1 MEHVEQLHNLD
12 PGQMTCIR
20 NDERNGLIFHG
31 HGQPEPIGLEYIAAC
46 LQGRGYR
53 VSIRN
58 SNEVM
63 ASNGECISL
72 CLLSGVSCE
81 YELLARA
88 AVNAKERGDITIL
101 GGYHSSS
108 MELAGAPK
116 TFDHIVIGEGE
127 HMAVALARVLLD
139 GEEVDVDGYHLSPGN
154 VPRVLKSARID
165 DLDSLPFP
173 LRSEGRLG
181 AYILYDLMWPPTS
194 QQKNTAIVLT
204 SRGCR
209 HNCDFCASSSVWGQ
223 GVRYRSIDNI
233 IAELREL
240 KARFNTNTIVIIDQ
254 SFGQERQWTLE
265 VCNAIQDA
273 DLGMN
278 WYHQS
283 NLTIHRDVIKAMA
296 DAGCTKIGF
305 GLEGLSPR
313 AAQRVKPVHP
323 HDFEQIND
331 LFDYC
336 TSLGLFVKAYL
347 MIGFPWEDED
357 IIQEY
362 FEWLPRLRA
371 SQIKISYMTP
381 FPGTAYWEKYSDQ
394 LVTNNWSH
402 FDTVSMPVVRNP
414 RITVDQY
421 HQLRQDL
428 FHAFYGTPAFAEGV
442 RRMIERFPHYAFSY
456 REFCN
461 YLAHH
466 GMITGKEEWL
476 SLVGWS
482 KYPQATVAQK
492 GRV

>member
-1 MEHVEQLHNLD
+1 MHSD
-12 PGQMTCIR
+12 R
-20 NDERNGLIFHG
+20 NSLILPMASHGTLHG
-31 HGQPEPIGLEYIAAC
+31 HGRPEPLGLEYILAA
-46 LQGRGYR
+46 LSQQGFSA
-53 VSIRN
+53 SIDD
-58 SNEVM
+58 SNHVGIREDGTCVR
-63 ASNGECISL
+63 L
-72 CLLSGVSCE
+72 FSGVSCE
-81 YELLARA
+81 YGFLRERA
-88 AVNAKERGDITIL
+88 ATAKERGEITVL
-101 GGYHSSS
+101 GGYHASS
-108 MELAGAPK
+108 AGSFSERK
-116 TFDHIVIGEGE
+116 VFDHVVIGEGE
-127 HMAVALARVLLD
+127 KIAVALVKVLLR
-139 GEEVDVDGYHLSPGN
+139 GEDVDIDGYHLSPGN

-173 LRSEGRLG
+173 LRSEDRLG
-181 AYILYDLMWPPTS
+181 EYILYDLMWPPTS

-223 GVRYRSIDNI
+223 GVRYRSVGNI
-233 IAELREL
+233 ISELQDI
-240 KARFNTNTIVIIDQ
+240 KTRFDTNTIVIIDQ
-254 SFGQERQWTLE
+254 SFGQEKAWTLD
-265 VCNAIQDA
+265 VCKAIQNA
-273 DLGMN
+273 DLDMN

-283 NLTIHRDVIKAMA
+283 NLTIHQDVIKAMA

-305 GLEGLSPR
+305 GLEGLSPK

-323 HDFEQIND
+323 HDFGYIND

-336 TSLGLFVKAYL
+336 ASLGLFVKAYL

-381 FPGTAYWEKYSDQ
+381 FPGTAYWEQYSDQ
-394 LVTNNWSH
+394 LVTNDWSH

-421 HQLRQDL
+421 HQIRQAL
-428 FHAFYGTPAFAEGV
+428 FHAFYGSPAFGEGV
-442 RRMIERFPHYAFSY
+442 RRMIGRFPHYALSY

-466 GMITGKEEWL
+466 EMITGKKEWL

-482 KYPQATVAQK
+482 KQSQAIAAQK
-492 GRV
+492 GRA